1 MAHLSPSAIFSPS
14 VARQQLATA
23 KDWNYIDGWL
33 TTKFN
38 GKSAPPFERNNDT
51 LKALLALA
59 ALNETADEDCELISK
74 VEAKSLQELQRKEA
88 TDADGEFLKALE
100 DHLTREGH
108 TSLDALSSA
117 GVALKQPFGETERLA
132 QKIVDLQIT
141 SFNLEQ
147 ASDRVAILHGH
158 LTKELEQITALVEE
172 LGGDAY
178 RPSSELPK
186 QTLEYQRKTKVLA
199 AKLPDL
205 KNRIASLTAAT
216 GGSEPTIEDVKVEE
230 NKFKELVA
238 TVKELEAQVKSYHG
252 LPHDTDLARL
262 EVEGL
267 RVELKK
273 LTRQRD
279 SMFEGLVER
288 ESPKKSRSSK

>member
-14 VARQQLATA
+14 VARQQLATS

-33 TTKFN
+33 NTKFN

-59 ALNETADEDCELISK
+59 ALNENADEDCELLSK
-74 VEAKSLQELQRKEA
+74 VEANSLQEMRRKEA
-88 TDADGEFLKALE
+88 ADADGDILNALE
-100 DHLTREGH
+100 EHLTREGH
-108 TSLDALSSA
+108 ASLDALSSA
-117 GVALKQPFGETERLA
+117 GVALKQPFAETERLA

-141 SFNLEQ
+141 AFNLEQ

-158 LTKELEQITALVEE
+158 LSRELEQITALVEE
-172 LGGDAY
+172 LRGDAY
-178 RPSSELPK
+178 RPSPELPK
-186 QTLEYQRKTKVLA
+186 QTLDYQRKTKVLA

-205 KNRIASLTAAT
+205 RNRIASLTAAA
-216 GGSEPTIEDVKVEE
+216 GGSKPMIQDVKVEE
-230 NKFKELVA
+230 EKFKELIA

-273 LTRQRD
+273 LSRQRD
-279 SMFEGLVER
+279 GMFEGLVER
-288 ESPKKSRSSK
+288 ETPRKPKS

>member
-33 TTKFN
+33 TTKFH

-59 ALNETADEDCELISK
+59 ALNETADEDCELILK
-74 VEAKSLQELQRKEA
+74 VEAKSLQELQKKES
-88 TDADGEFLKALE
+88 TNPDGELLKALE
-100 DHLTREGH
+100 DHLTREGQA
-108 TSLDALSSA
+108 SLDALSSS
-117 GVALKQPFGETERLA
+117 GVALKQPYAETERLA
-132 QKIVDLQIT
+132 QKIVDLQVT
-141 SFNLEQ
+141 SFNLQQ
-147 ASDRVAILHGH
+147 ASDRVAILQGH
-158 LTKELEQITALVEE
+158 LTKELEQITSLMEE
-172 LGGDAY
+172 LGSDTY
-178 RPSSELPK
+178 QPSSELSK
-186 QTLEYQRKTKVLA
+186 QTLEYQRKTKVLT

-205 KNRIASLTAAT
+205 KNRIASLTAVG
-216 GGSEPTIEDVKVEE
+216 GGSKPAIEDVKVEE
-230 NKFKELVA
+230 EKFKELMA
-238 TVKELEAQVKSYHG
+238 TVKELESQVKGYHG

-279 SMFEGLVER
+279 GMFEGLVER
-288 ESPKKSRSSK
+288 ESPKKHRS

>member
-33 TTKFN
+33 NTKFN
-38 GKSAPPFERNNDT
+38 GRSAPPFERNNDT

-59 ALNETADEDCELISK
+59 ALNETADDDCELLSR
-74 VEAKSLQELQRKEA
+74 VEAKSVRELQSKEA
-88 TDADGEFLKALE
+88 NDPDGEILAAIE
-100 DHLTREGH
+100 DHLTRDGH
-108 TSLDALSSA
+108 AGLDALSSA
-117 GVALKQPFGETERLA
+117 GLALRQPFAETERLA
-132 QKIVDLQIT
+132 QKIVDLQAT
-141 SFNLEQ
+141 SFSLEQ
-147 ASDRVAILHGH
+147 ASDRVAILQGH
-158 LTKELEQITALVEE
+158 LAKELEQISALVEE

-178 RPSSELPK
+178 RPLPELPK
-186 QTLEYQRKTKVLA
+186 QTLEYQRKTKILA
-199 AKLPDL
+199 SKLPDL
-205 KNRIASLTAAT
+205 KNRIASLAAAA
-216 GGSEPTIEDVKVEE
+216 GGSKPTIDEIKVEE
-230 NKFKELVA
+230 ENFKELMA
-238 TVKELEAQVKSYHG
+238 TVKELEAQVKGYHG

-279 SMFEGLVER
+279 GMFEGLVER
-288 ESPKKSRSSK
+288 ESPKKPRS

>member
-1 MAHLSPSAIFSPS
+1 MAHLSPSAVFSPS
-14 VARQQLATA
+14 LARQQLATA

-33 TTKFN
+33 NTKFN

-59 ALNETADEDCELISK
+59 ALNEIADEDCELLSK

-88 TDADGEFLKALE
+88 SDADGEILKGLE
-100 DHLTREGH
+100 GHLTREGH
-108 TSLDALSSA
+108 AGLDALSSA
-117 GVALKQPFGETERLA
+117 AVALKEPFAETERLA
-132 QKIVDLQIT
+132 QKIIDLQVT
-141 SFNLEQ
+141 SSNLEQ
-147 ASDRVAILHGH
+147 ASHRVAILESH
-158 LTKELEQITALVEE
+158 LGKELEQITALVDE
-172 LGGDAY
+172 LRGDAY

-186 QTLEYQRKTKVLA
+186 QTLDYQRKTKILA

-205 KNRIASLTAAT
+205 KSRIASLTAVV
-216 GGSEPTIEDVKVEE
+216 GGSKLTIEDVKVEE
-230 NKFKELVA
+230 EKFKELMA
-238 TVKELEAQVKSYHG
+238 MVKQLEVEVKSFHG

-279 SMFEGLVER
+279 GMFEGLVER
-288 ESPKKSRSSK
+288 ESPTKSRS

>member
-14 VARQQLATA
+14 IARQQLATA

-33 TTKFN
+33 STKFN

-59 ALNETADEDCELISK
+59 ALNETADEDCELLSK
-74 VEAKSLQELQRKEA
+74 VEAKSSQELQRKEA
-88 TDADGEFLKALE
+88 ADPDGEILKALE
-100 DHLTREGH
+100 DYLTREGH
-108 TSLDALSSA
+108 VSLDALSSA
-117 GVALKQPFGETERLA
+117 AVALKQPFAETERLA
-132 QKIVDLQIT
+132 QKIVDLQAT

-147 ASDRVAILHGH
+147 ASDRVAILESH
-158 LTKELEQITALVEE
+158 LSKELEQITALVEE
-172 LGGDAY
+172 LRGDAY
-178 RPSSELPK
+178 RPSSELSK
-186 QTLEYQRKTKVLA
+186 QTLDHQRKTKVLT

-205 KNRIASLTAAT
+205 KNRIASLTATA
-216 GGSEPTIEDVKVEE
+216 GGSKPTIQDVKVEE
-230 NKFKELVA
+230 GKFKELMA
-238 TVKELEAQVKSYHG
+238 TVKELEALVKSYHG

-279 SMFEGLVER
+279 GMFEGLVER
-288 ESPKKSRSSK
+288 ESPKKPRS

>member
-14 VARQQLATA
+14 VARQQLAAA

-33 TTKFN
+33 STKFN
-38 GKSAPPFERNNDT
+38 GKSAPPFERNNET

-59 ALNETADEDCELISK
+59 ALNETADEDCELLSK
-74 VEAKSLQELQRKEA
+74 VEAKSLQELQRKKA
-88 TDADGEFLKALE
+88 ADANGEILKAIE

-108 TSLDALSSA
+108 ASLEALSSA
-117 GVALKQPFGETERLA
+117 SVALKQPFAETDRLA
-132 QKIVDLQIT
+132 QKIVDLQVT

-158 LTKELEQITALVEE
+158 LSKELEQITALVEE
-172 LGGDAY
+172 LRGDAY

-186 QTLEYQRKTKVLA
+186 QTLDYQRKTKVLA

-205 KNRIASLTAAT
+205 ENRFASLMSAA
-216 GGSEPTIEDVKVEE
+216 GGTKPTIEDVKMEE
-230 NKFKELVA
+230 EKFKELMVM
-238 TVKELEAQVKSYHG
+238 VKELEVQVKSYYG

-279 SMFEGLVER
+279 GMFEGLVER
-288 ESPKKSRSSK
+288 ESPKKSRP

>member
-1 MAHLSPSAIFSPS
+1 MAHLSPSTIFSPS

-33 TTKFN
+33 NTKFN
-38 GKSAPPFERNNDT
+38 GKSAPPFERNIDT

-59 ALNETADEDCELISK
+59 ALNDTADEDCELLSK

-88 TDADGEFLKALE
+88 ADPDGEILNAIE

-117 GVALKQPFGETERLA
+117 GVALRQPFADTERLA
-132 QKIVDLQIT
+132 QKIVDLQVT
-141 SFNLEQ
+141 CFNLEQ
-147 ASDRVAILHGH
+147 ASDRVAILHRH
-158 LTKELEQITALVEE
+158 LSIELEHIMALVDE
-172 LGGDAY
+172 LQGDTY

-186 QTLEYQRKTKVLA
+186 QTLDHQRKTKVLT
-199 AKLPDL
+199 AKLPEL
-205 KNRIASLTAAT
+205 KSRIASLTATT
-216 GGSEPTIEDVKVEE
+216 GGPKPTIEDVKVEE
-230 NKFKELVA
+230 EKFKELIA
-238 TVKELEAQVKSYHG
+238 TVKDLEAQVKAYHG

-273 LTRQRD
+273 LARQRD
-279 SMFEGLVER
+279 GMFEGLVER
-288 ESPKKSRSSK
+288 ESPKKFKAY

>member
-33 TTKFN
+33 NTKFN

-59 ALNETADEDCELISK
+59 ALNETADEDCELHSK
-74 VEAKSLQELQRKEA
+74 VEAKSLHELQRKEA
-88 TDADGEFLKALE
+88 ADADGEILKAIE

-108 TSLDALSSA
+108 ASLDALSSTA
-117 GVALKQPFGETERLA
+117 VALKQPFAETERLA
-132 QKIVDLQIT
+132 QKIVDLQAT

-147 ASDRVAILHGH
+147 ASDRVTL
-158 LTKELEQITALVEE
+158 LESQLSKELEQITALVDE
-172 LGGDAY
+172 LRGDSY

-186 QTLEYQRKTKVLA
+186 QTLDYQRKSKVLA
-199 AKLPDL
+199 TKLPDL

-216 GGSEPTIEDVKVEE
+216 GGSKPTIEDVKVEE
-230 NKFKELVA
+230 EKFKELMA
-238 TVKELEAQVKSYHG
+238 TVKELEAQVKAYHG

-279 SMFEGLVER
+279 GMFEGLVER
-288 ESPKKSRSSK
+288 ESPKKPRS